1 MTLSPAAKKTWH
13 TLIVASVSGPLSY
26 LAGTFST
33 GHVPGLK
40 VLVVGILTAAGSRV
54 AGWALAK
61 VETST

>member
-1 MTLSPAAKKTWH
+1 VTLSPAAKKTWH
-13 TLIVASVSGPLSY
+13 TFVVACVSGPLSY

-40 VLVVGILTAAGSRV
+40 ILAVGVLTAAGSRV

-61 VETST
+61 VETT